1 MEKNQLKQLID
12 DPIIQKICWFQL
24 KSLILMFKHWFMK
37 TRFIALF
44 IGSFALLQVQA
55 QKVYSTKAAVVR
67 FVAVDDKD
75 IDATNSKVVSRL
87 EPNGKLSFIMLMK
100 DFIFDMETMQE
111 HFNEEYVESD
121 KFPRGFFNGQII
133 NIKSV
138 NFAKEGKYPIL
149 VKGNMQVHGVNKAIQ
164 TNGIIEIIKGQPKAT
179 AKFTVTLKD
188 FGIGGLLIKMVAD
201 KVDVE
206 VVASYQ

>member
-1 MEKNQLKQLID
+1 
-12 DPIIQKICWFQL
+12 
-24 KSLILMFKHWFMK
+24 MK
-37 TRFIALF
+37 TRIISLLVAC
-44 IGSFALLQVQA
+44 FALVQVQA
-55 QKVYSTKAAVVR
+55 QKVYSTKSATVR
-67 FVAVDDKD
+67 FIAVDDKD
-75 IDATNSKVVSRL
+75 IDATNKKAVSRL
-87 EPNGKLSFIMLMK
+87 ETNGKLSFIMLMK
-100 DFIFDMETMQE
+100 DFTFDMETMQE

-121 KFPRGFFNGQII
+121 KFPRGFFNGQIT

-138 NFAKEGKYPIL
+138 NFAKDGKYPVI

-164 TNGIIEIIKGQPKAT
+164 TNGVIEVVKGLPKAS

>member
-1 MEKNQLKQLID
+1 MITRLIALW
-12 DPIIQKICWFQL
+12 IGSFVFLQVHAQKMY
-24 KSLILMFKHWFMK
+24 S
-37 TRFIALF
+37 TNTATVRFIA
-44 IGSFALLQVQA
+44 
-55 QKVYSTKAAVVR
+55 
-67 FVAVDDKD
+67 VDDND
-75 IDATNSKVVSRL
+75 IDATNKKAVSRL

-100 DFIFDMETMQE
+100 DFSFDMETMQE
-111 HFNEEYVESD
+111 HFNKEYVESD
-121 KFPRGFFNGQII
+121 KFPRGFFNGQIT

-138 NFAKEGKYPIL
+138 NFAKDGKYP
-149 VKGNMQVHGVNKAIQ
+149 VTVNGNMQVHGVNKAIQ
-164 TNGIIEIIKGQPKAT
+164 TNGFIEIIKGQPKAT

>member
-1 MEKNQLKQLID
+1 
-12 DPIIQKICWFQL
+12 
-24 KSLILMFKHWFMK
+24 MK
-37 TRFIALF
+37 TRMI
-44 IGSFALLQVQA
+44 SLLVACFVLVQVQA
-55 QKVYSTKAAVVR
+55 QKVYSTKSATVR
-67 FVAVDDKD
+67 FIAVDDKD
-75 IDATNSKVVSRL
+75 IDATNKKAVSRL
-87 EPNGKLSFIMLMK
+87 ETNGKLSFIMLMK
-100 DFIFDMETMQE
+100 DFTFDMETMQE

-121 KFPRGFFNGQII
+121 KFPRGFFNGQIT

-138 NFAKEGKYPIL
+138 NFAKDGKYPVI

-164 TNGIIEIIKGQPKAT
+164 TNGVIEVVKGLPKAS

-206 VVASYQ
+206 VVASFQ

>member
-1 MEKNQLKQLID
+1 
-12 DPIIQKICWFQL
+12 
-24 KSLILMFKHWFMK
+24 MFKHRYMK
-37 TRFIALF
+37 TRIFLLFIA
-44 IGSFALLQVQA
+44 SFALFQA
-55 QKVYSTKAAVVR
+55 NGQKVYSTNAATVR
-67 FVAVDDKD
+67 FIAVDDND
-75 IDATNSKVVSRL
+75 IDATNKKAVSRL

-100 DFIFDMETMQE
+100 DFSFEWETMQK

-121 KFPRGFFNGQII
+121 KYPRGFFNGQIT

-138 NFAKEGKYPIL
+138 NFEKDGKYP
-149 VKGNMQVHGVNKAIQ
+149 VVVQGNMQVHGVNKTIQ
-164 TNGIIEIIKGQPKAT
+164 TNGFIEVIQGQPKAT

-188 FGIGGLLIKMVAD
+188 FKIGGLLIKMVAD

>member
-1 MEKNQLKQLID
+1 MVA
-12 DPIIQKICWFQL
+12 C
-24 KSLILMFKHWFMK
+24 
-37 TRFIALF
+37 
-44 IGSFALLQVQA
+44 FALVQVQA
-55 QKVYSTKAAVVR
+55 QKVYSTKSATVR
-67 FVAVDDKD
+67 FIAVDDKD
-75 IDATNSKVVSRL
+75 IDATNKKAVSRL
-87 EPNGKLSFIMLMK
+87 ETNGKLSFIMLMK
-100 DFIFDMETMQE
+100 DFTFDMETMQE

-121 KFPRGFFNGQII
+121 KFPRGFFNGQIT

-138 NFAKEGKYPIL
+138 NFAKDGKYPVI

-164 TNGIIEIIKGQPKAT
+164 TNGVIEVVKGLPKAS